1 MFLQQQH
8 LPEISTAAAAAVS
21 HLNNTILSTQHIVMH
36 GECQLTANSGNFI
49 FSFT

>member
-8 LPEISTAAAAAVS
+8 LPEISTAATVS

-36 GECQLTANSGNFI
+36 GEYQLTANSGNFI